1 MRRLKNVCI
10 KCGASLQLTASLV
23 TLPFCPVGQSH
34 PNYAPHQNLRTSHLE
49 GLVVFISYF
58 LGRGGNLS
66 TA

>member
-34 PNYAPHQNLRTSHLE
+34 PHQNLRTSHLE